1 MPLAKPKIV
10 KEISAKW
17 SFYCRKKG
25 LCGQRVSSQN
35 FPLKLW
41 KLFLLHSRSKSI
53 WFFSFLR
60 FSSVRCQLFVLK
72 SKCQKIR
79 AKMVSSIWAKCHL
92 VWKKFPLCLRS
103 RKLEWSCTK
112 AETWDMFVLLVRLCF
127 GGGRVV
133 SVLAFN
139 SDDPS
144 SNLQFLFCKLF
155 DKNENKL
162 KEARD
167 DPIILQNIS

>member
-1 MPLAKPKIV
+1 
-10 KEISAKW
+10 
-17 SFYCRKKG
+17 
-25 LCGQRVSSQN
+25 
-35 FPLKLW
+35 
-41 KLFLLHSRSKSI
+41 
-53 WFFSFLR
+53 
-60 FSSVRCQLFVLK
+60 
-72 SKCQKIR
+72 
-79 AKMVSSIWAKCHL
+79 
-92 VWKKFPLCLRS
+92 
-103 RKLEWSCTK
+103 
-112 AETWDMFVLLVRLCF
+112 MFVLLVRLCF

-155 DKNENKL
+155 VKNENKL